1 MTTLGNERADFAGG
15 WEHPLAIVAA
25 GERAGHLD
33 RRVGD
38 ILEDEG
44 RDDIGESNTP
54 PIHTPERVIELA
66 RECGHAD
73 DPITRQRLARIYAM
87 AEALRWTGER
97 AEAAANAGRQPG
109 AESSV
114 GYVGGV
120 RLLRLIRDLV
130 VEVSGPA
137 GLLTG
142 SDAPYDGDVAMTVTT
157 VPAHGI
163 QGGSEQIQ
171 MNILGERIL
180 GLPKEPQVDRDL
192 PFREIVTGTQ
202 R

>member
-1 MTTLGNERADFAGG
+1 
-15 WEHPLAIVAA
+15 
-25 GERAGHLD
+25 
-33 RRVGD
+33 
-38 ILEDEG
+38 
-44 RDDIGESNTP
+44 
-54 PIHTPERVIELA
+54 
-66 RECGHAD
+66 
-73 DPITRQRLARIYAM
+73 
-87 AEALRWTGER
+87 
-97 AEAAANAGRQPG
+97 
-109 AESSV
+109 
-114 GYVGGV
+114 V

-130 VEVSGPA
+130 IQVTGPA

-142 SDAPYDGDVAMTVTT
+142 PDAPCDGDVAMTVTT

-202 R
+202 RER